1 MRTSITTRASSGG
14 KVTIKT
20 LAQLIGVSPATVSN
34 AYNKPDQL
42 SEELRLRILA
52 KADELGYSGPS
63 AAGRSLRSGKANA
76 LGVMFVGRLSYAFYD
91 PFAAMFLCGL
101 AEVVE
106 ETGTSIALL
115 PVLGAI
121 EGGGEEPDITSVRQ
135 ANIDGLVTMCVAPD
149 HPAIQLTRAR
159 GLPVVS
165 SDMSADP
172 DAYWVA
178 IDDEAAGVELGQ
190 HLATLGHTDIAIVV
204 GTHRPASSSAV
215 RAEIA
220 DVTDPDSRA
229 RLDGLT
235 RALPDARISV
245 IAAGHNAVQSGRT
258 AAGFALDSQNRP
270 TAIVCLSDV
279 LALGVL
285 DEVRSRGLVPG
296 ADVSVCGFD
305 DIPAAAEVG
314 LTTIRQPIAEKGR
327 HVGTLLLDPDS
338 GPRQILLPYELVVRT
353 STGPALSVR

>member
-1 MRTSITTRASSGG
+1 MGTSAKTAT

-76 LGVMFVGRLSYAFYD
+76 FGVMFEGRLSYAFYD
-91 PFAAMFLCGL
+91 PFAAVFLGGL

-106 ETGTSIALL
+106 EAGTSIALL
-115 PVLGAI
+115 PVIGAADD
-121 EGGGEEPDITSVRQ
+121 PDITSVRQ
-135 ANIDGLVTMCVAPD
+135 ANIDGLVTMCVRPD
-149 HPAIQLTRAR
+149 HPALQLARAR
-159 GLPVVS
+159 GLVVVG
-165 SDMSADP
+165 SDASPDP

-178 IDDEAAGVELGQ
+178 IDDEAAGAELGA
-190 HLATLGHTDIAIVV
+190 HLARLGHREVAIVL
-204 GTHRPASSSAV
+204 GTHGPASSSAEPID
-215 RAEIA
+215 AGA
-220 DVTDPDSRA
+220 LTDPDNRA
-229 RLDGLT
+229 RIDGLV
-235 RALPDARISV
+235 RGLPGARISV
-245 IAAGHNAVQSGRT
+245 LAVGHNAVQQGRT
-258 AAGFALDSQNRP
+258 AAEVALDTEGSHP

-285 DEVRSRGLVPG
+285 DVVRSRGLVAG
-296 ADVSVCGFD
+296 RDVSVCGFD
-305 DIPAAAEVG
+305 DIPAAAEAG

-327 HVGTLLLDPDS
+327 QVGTLLLDPDTEA
-338 GPRQILLPYELVVRT
+338 RQVLLPHELVVRP
-353 STGPALSVR
+353 STGPAAG

>member
-1 MRTSITTRASSGG
+1 MRTSISTRPENAG

-76 LGVMFVGRLSYAFYD
+76 LGVMFLGRLSYAFND

-115 PVLGAI
+115 PVLGGREA
-121 EGGGEEPDITSVRQ
+121 PDITSVRQ

-149 HPAIQLTRAR
+149 HPAIRLTRAR
-159 GLPVVS
+159 GLPVVR

-178 IDDEAAGVELGQ
+178 IDDEAAGAELGA
-190 HLATLGHTDIAIVV
+190 HLASLGHTDVAIVV
-204 GTHRPASSSAV
+204 GSHRPASSSAV
-215 RAEIA
+215 RGRLA

-229 RLDGLT
+229 RVNGLV
-235 RALPDARISV
+235 RGLPNARVSLIT
-245 IAAGHNAVQSGRT
+245 AGHKARQSGQL
-258 AAGFALDSQNRP
+258 AAGFALDTQNRP
-270 TAIVCLSDV
+270 TAIICLSDA

-285 DEVRSRGLVPG
+285 DAVRSRGLLAGV
-296 ADVSVCGFD
+296 DVSVCGFD

-327 HVGTLLLDPDS
+327 QVGTLLLDPDS
-338 GPRQILLPYELVVRT
+338 GPRQILLPFELVVRA
-353 STGPALSVR
+353 STGPARSLR